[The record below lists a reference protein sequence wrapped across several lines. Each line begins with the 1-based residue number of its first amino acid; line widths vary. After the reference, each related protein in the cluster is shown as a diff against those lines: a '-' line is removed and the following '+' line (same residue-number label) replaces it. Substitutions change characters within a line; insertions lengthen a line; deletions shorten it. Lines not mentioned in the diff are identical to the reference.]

1 MELDKDMIR
10 FRVCVCVPLLGEV
23 LFLGSILEAAT
34 AELGC
39 GFPPVLVDTFLN
51 KQLNTYQK

>member
-23 LFLGSILEAAT
+23 LFLGSILEAAA
-34 AELGC
+34 AEMGWFPTCSC
-39 GFPPVLVDTFLN
+39 GYIF
-51 KQLNTYQK
+51 K